1 MIKSACLV
9 MKKAVATSIALMI
22 AGSIIVF
29 LSQFMTLDNAFP
41 ALVSYLGFISIFG
54 GVLVMLVTLITVMF
68 PAVSQQ
74 LEQCQH

>member
-1 MIKSACLV
+1 
-9 MKKAVATSIALMI
+9 MKKAVASSVTLMI

>member
-9 MKKAVATSIALMI
+9 MKKAVASSVTLMI

-41 ALVSYLGFISIFG
+41 ALVSYLVPERKSIS
-54 GVLVMLVTLITVMF
+54 
-68 PAVSQQ
+68 P
-74 LEQCQH
+74 